1 MKIIL
6 IILSISILTACASQ
20 EQKSKTL
27 PTFEHYRA
35 CDLMSL
41 DFISSMQC
49 GKTTRNSY
57 CLPDNKCSKKGN
69 KLVAYYDGLVESVQ
83 KKKLTELEAR
93 KLFLKRNKEAE
104 IEYTKVMFKAA
115 IDEK

>member
-1 MKIIL
+1 MS
-6 IILSISILTACASQ
+6 LSFLCACSHQ
-20 EQKSKTL
+20 EIKTRTL

-41 DFISSMQC
+41 DFISTMQC

-69 KLVAYYDGLVESVQ
+69 KLVAYYDDLVESVQ
-83 KKKLTELEAR
+83 TNELSELDAR
-93 KLFLKRNKEAE
+93 NLFFYFFNQAE
-104 IEYTKVMFKAA
+104 IENVKGMK
-115 IDEK
+115 ELSK

>member
-6 IILSISILTACASQ
+6 RILSISILSACASQ
-20 EQKSKTL
+20 ELKSKTL
-27 PTFEHYRA
+27 PTYEHYRA

-69 KLVAYYDGLVESVQ
+69 KLVAYYDDLVESVQ
-83 KKKLTELEAR
+83 TNKLSELEAR
-93 KLFLKRNKEAE
+93 NLFLERNNQAE
-104 IEYTKVMFKAA
+104 QEYIKVMR
-115 IDEK
+115 ELSE